1 MTLTK
6 IGASL
11 GGAAD
16 TLLITQAGHGFVDY
30 DRGKAVKLAST
41 GLYELATAG
50 STTTA
55 DAVGIILQRIDAN
68 TLLLALSGRVTV
80 DACVPTGTP
89 GTVLFLPIT
98 STKNVQNTGLLL
110 ATEPST
116 AGQVSKPMA
125 VITISGSEMILFQ
138 MRGEVITTGVI
149 SIADDSVTSAK
160 IVDGAI
166 LNADINDSADIAFT
180 KLADLTDGNI
190 LVGNGSNVP
199 TSVNPSGDID
209 ISNAGVFELNATA
222 ISGFS
227 AKTTVVDADT
237 VLLGD
242 SAASGALVIN
252 SSTRN

>member
-89 GTVLFLPIT
+89 GTVLFLPVT

-116 AGQVSKPMA
+116 ASQVSKPMA

-149 SIADDSVTSAK
+149 SIADNSVTGAK
-160 IVDGAI
+160 IA
-166 LNADINDSADIAFT
+166 L
-180 KLADLTDGNI
+180 
-190 LVGNGSNVP
+190 GSDAE
-199 TSVNPSGDID
+199 GDIMYHNGTD
-209 ISNAGVFELNATA
+209 YIRLGKGNAGQVLTMNSGETAPEWATP
-222 ISGFS
+222 
-227 AKTTVVDADT
+227 
-237 VLLGD
+237 
-242 SAASGALVIN
+242 
-252 SSTRN
+252 